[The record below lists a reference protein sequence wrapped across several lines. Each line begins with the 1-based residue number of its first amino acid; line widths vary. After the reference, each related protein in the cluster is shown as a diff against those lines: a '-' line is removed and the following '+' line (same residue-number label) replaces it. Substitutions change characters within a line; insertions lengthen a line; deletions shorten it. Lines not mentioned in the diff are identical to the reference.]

1 MLSYDQDEAGK
12 NAVRRC
18 IDIFRE
24 AGGKTRVV
32 TFEGAKDPDEY
43 VAKYGAVKFIWILGS
58 FKMCIR
64 DRFRKEGAIVYTGKG
79 SYAEAVNKKGGFS
92 GSHKNY
98 VERAIEL
105 AIFTWMKSNGIK
117 GRITND

>member
-1 MLSYDQDEAGK
+1 MLELAKLIHRELVEEFSTIYLSGNLRDTIKVSYDGK
-12 NAVRRC
+12 SATVE
-18 IDIFRE
+18 IPAEMYDL
-24 AGGKTRVV
+24 K
-32 TFEGAKDPDEY
+32 
-43 VAKYGAVKFIWILGS
+43 L
-58 FKMCIR
+58 FKE
-64 DRFRKEGAIVYTGKG
+64 EGAIVYTGKG